1 MVFRFRRE
9 LQRNI
14 EQICYEFGIEIKY
27 DKTQNGYYIDKE
39 ESFNYDAF
47 MKFLEIAHYKI
58 KIRNFEHQLP
68 QIKPNYCNARN
79 ICNRRYTR
87 LLYYI

>member
-1 MVFRFRRE
+1 MVFRFQRE

-14 EQICYEFGIEIKY
+14 DQLRYEFGIEIKY
-27 DKTQNGYYIDKE
+27 DRTQNRYCIDKE
-39 ESFNYDAF
+39 ESLNYDAF
-47 MKFLEIAHYKI
+47 MKFPEIAHYKI

-79 ICNRRYTR
+79 ICNRRYTW
-87 LLYYI
+87 LL